1 MVNYDQMLH
10 VQAQEPDPEED
21 QLLKENIRSAQV
33 MLVARRRGGAH
44 REACSEVIHPPF
56 AFLAGLFGQGRKVV
70 GAC

>member
-44 REACSEVIHPPF
+44 REA
-56 AFLAGLFGQGRKVV
+56 
-70 GAC
+70 